1 SSPVVL
7 TLPERVE
14 TEIGEV
20 ITLDAVSEGSV
31 RIAKVS
37 LCKGRIPDALCGK
50 THTNEGFSDH
60 TYGTL
65 EEQRVFFGGEGINA
79 VFSSENR
86 RGDYYFRVAVKDGND
101 RVTVNYIPVYVNGAT
116 VDCPDHQSFASGYM
130 VALPFRVESDRSL
143 TYTLTIGEETY
154 SGTADGDVT
163 VYSNISS
170 SGQYHGTMVLSENDV
185 VVASK
190 AFDFEVYQKI
200 PMFHEVVEGADPNAY
215 FTCQV
220 KADTKDA
227 FSAAYTIMSF
237 PGDQILQRMGKTLF
251 YHSMGDVLKEGLSN
265 LNYDLSAFQNSDG
278 CFGRYDGAP
287 GDLLLS
293 VFVAEQEEFVCDRAS
308 LCAYLKYRLQNA
320 DNTETAAMACWG
332 LSCFGIDCSDSLQM
346 IYESSGKTDRV
357 MLYLAEAYEA
367 SDNRIYAEKVYA
379 DLKKELIEED
389 GKLHLPDSDD
399 QYNIA
404 NTAFMLDL
412 ALKLD
417 HEESQGLLDF
427 LVTSDIQIQSG
438 RYLLLSAISRMV
450 DGSDYASMKQDG
462 VKDGYVQLS
471 LRAKDLGDVP
481 SLPTSFMKQNEGI
494 DSVSVGQTADMVVQW
509 EVTENSI
516 YLVYVAETNGTSVI
530 EKDGIVKKKGY
541 AEYVTNAGTAA
552 VSFKTLAAGDRIA
565 PKVYVLDLTTGR
577 MVGCSD
583 ESGWKVTK

>member
-1 SSPVVL
+1 
-7 TLPERVE
+7 
-14 TEIGEV
+14 
-20 ITLDAVSEGSV
+20 
-31 RIAKVS
+31 
-37 LCKGRIPDALCGK
+37 
-50 THTNEGFSDH
+50 
-60 TYGTL
+60 
-65 EEQRVFFGGEGINA
+65 
-79 VFSSENR
+79 
-86 RGDYYFRVAVKDGND
+86 
-101 RVTVNYIPVYVNGAT
+101 
-116 VDCPDHQSFASGYM
+116 
-130 VALPFRVESDRSL
+130 
-143 TYTLTIGEETY
+143 
-154 SGTADGDVT
+154 
-163 VYSNISS
+163 
-170 SGQYHGTMVLSENDV
+170 MVLSENDV

-190 AFDFEVYQKI
+190 TFDFEVYQKI
-200 PMFHEVVEGADPNAY
+200 PMFHEVVEGADSNSY

-278 CFGRYDGAP
+278 SFGRYDGAP

-346 IYESSGKTDRV
+346 IYESPGKTDRV

-427 LVTSDIQIQSG
+427 LVASDIQIQSG

-450 DGSDYASMKQDG
+450 DGSDYASLKQDG
-462 VKDGYVQLS
+462 VKDGYVPLS

-481 SLPTSFMKQNEGI
+481 SLP
-494 DSVSVGQTADMVVQW
+494 
-509 EVTENSI
+509 
-516 YLVYVAETNGTSVI
+516 LP
-530 EKDGIVKKKGY
+530 
-541 AEYVTNAGTAA
+541 
-552 VSFKTLAAGDRIA
+552 L
-565 PKVYVLDLTTGR
+565 
-577 MVGCSD
+577 
-583 ESGWKVTK
+583 

>member
-1 SSPVVL
+1 
-7 TLPERVE
+7 
-14 TEIGEV
+14 
-20 ITLDAVSEGSV
+20 
-31 RIAKVS
+31 
-37 LCKGRIPDALCGK
+37 
-50 THTNEGFSDH
+50 
-60 TYGTL
+60 
-65 EEQRVFFGGEGINA
+65 
-79 VFSSENR
+79 
-86 RGDYYFRVAVKDGND
+86 
-101 RVTVNYIPVYVNGAT
+101 
-116 VDCPDHQSFASGYM
+116 
-130 VALPFRVESDRSL
+130 
-143 TYTLTIGEETY
+143 
-154 SGTADGDVT
+154 
-163 VYSNISS
+163 
-170 SGQYHGTMVLSENDV
+170 
-185 VVASK
+185 
-190 AFDFEVYQKI
+190 
-200 PMFHEVVEGADPNAY
+200 
-215 FTCQV
+215 
-220 KADTKDA
+220 
-227 FSAAYTIMSF
+227 
-237 PGDQILQRMGKTLF
+237 
-251 YHSMGDVLKEGLSN
+251 
-265 LNYDLSAFQNSDG
+265 
-278 CFGRYDGAP
+278 
-287 GDLLLS
+287 
-293 VFVAEQEEFVCDRAS
+293 
-308 LCAYLKYRLQNA
+308 
-320 DNTETAAMACWG
+320 
-332 LSCFGIDCSDSLQM
+332 
-346 IYESSGKTDRV
+346 
-357 MLYLAEAYEA
+357 
-367 SDNRIYAEKVYA
+367 RIYAEKVYA